1 MINTRERLVKVLK
14 SKLERI
20 ERVAKR
26 LLSSKEKVRVKK
38 IVVFVKLVNLV
49 RRTG

>member
-1 MINTRERLVKVLK
+1 VIDTREGLVKVLE

-26 LLSSKEKVRVKK
+26 LLSGRGKVRVRK
-38 IVVFVKLVNLV
+38 ITVFIELVNLIGRV
-49 RRTG
+49 V